1 MSNEYASSN
10 AAPAM
15 LSPPINGEEY
25 DTAEELVK
33 AVNDFTIQHGFAVI
47 VAEKVAFRRQDK
59 VYLRC
64 SRGGKPDLKRKPT
77 GVKNGASRRINCP
90 FLCMADSEDNN
101 K

>member
-47 VAEKVAFRRQDK
+47 VAENWIA
-59 VYLRC
+59 LR
-64 SRGGKPDLKRKPT
+64 K
-77 GVKNGASRRINCP
+77 
-90 FLCMADSEDNN
+90 
-101 K
+101 